1 MNTKENTENLSVLE
15 QLDVLRAEC
24 EKENYDSFFIISAKS
39 KDGRIVKSVQS
50 IVGQVGPLDWV
61 AALELGKSF
70 LIDEL
75 KSQFEQVPI
84 ANLIPQ
90 ETYLGECSDAPK
102 TEIEST
108 PRL

>member
-1 MNTKENTENLSVLE
+1 MNTKVNPENLSVLE
-15 QLDVLRAEC
+15 QLDVLRKEC
-24 EKENYDSFFIISAKS
+24 EQEKYDSFFIISTKS

-50 IVGQVGPLDWV
+50 VVGQVGPLDWV
-61 AALELGKSF
+61 AALEIGKSF

-84 ANLIPQ
+84 ADLIPT

-102 TEIEST
+102 PEGQTG
-108 PRL
+108 